1 MATSNFAS
9 SKLYIDRNIVA
20 SNYKKLQNML
30 QPNVI
35 ATANIKANAYGL
47 GAVPMMKCLS
57 SAGCNGFFVTSI
69 DEALQLRNHSLTDE
83 IYVLNGIYAGEE
95 EAFTQNYIMPS
106 LNTKEQ
112 FTLFNNYCIK
122 KGKAFKA
129 ILNIDT
135 GINQL
140 GFSAEDALSL
150 AKAGFFNQKAKIH
163 FIMSQLASERE
174 KIDINSKNNQF
185 SLIMQI
191 KQIFNIP
198 ISFATSHN
206 FLSNPDYQCDIVRF
220 GIMLYGCSTPQE
232 LNLDLE
238 SAILLT
244 SPIIQITEAKE
255 DMFIG
260 YDNSRKVNKGSI
272 LATIPI
278 GYADGLFRTISNKGL
293 CYISEYEAPILGQI
307 SMDLIVLDVSK
318 IPNYKLYLG
327 AEVEILGK
335 NMSIKQMATYANTT
349 CHDVLI
355 SLSNRIQRV
364 YI

>member
-20 SNYKKLQNML
+20 SNYKKLKNML

-35 ATANIKANAYGL
+35 PTANIKANAYGL

-69 DEALQLRNHSLTDE
+69 DEALQLRSHSLTDE

-135 GINQL
+135 GINRL
-140 GFSAEDALSL
+140 GFRAEDALSL
-150 AKAGFFNQKAKIH
+150 AKEGFFNQKAKIH
-163 FIMSQLASERE
+163 FIMSHSASERE
-174 KIDINSKNNQF
+174 EIAINSNNNQF
-185 SLIMQI
+185 SLIMQM
-191 KQIFNIP
+191 KQIFNLP

-206 FLSNPDYQCDIVRF
+206 FLSNPKYQCDIVRF
-220 GIMLYGCSTPQE
+220 GIMLYGCSPPQE
-232 LNLDLE
+232 LNLE

-244 SPIIQITEAKE
+244 SPIIQIIEAKE

-293 CYISEYEAPILGQI
+293 CYIGEYEAPILGQI

-318 IPNYKLYLG
+318 IPNYQLYLG

-335 NMSIKQMATYANTT
+335 NMSIEQMATYAQTT
-349 CHDVLI
+349 CHDVLT
-355 SLSNRIQRV
+355 SLSDRIQRV